1 MLENLQLARPLAFFD
16 IESTVVVPQRDRI
29 VEISVMKVMP
39 DGSSRTT
46 TRRLNPGMPI
56 PAAATAIHGISDA
69 DVADCPQFAD
79 IAEKLLSYLDDCDL
93 AGYNIQGFDVPL
105 LENEFKRVGLDF
117 NTSSRNIVDAYNI
130 FCKLYPRTLTAAYKF
145 FCGGNLEDA
154 HSALADTDATVAVL
168 LGQLAKHPELPR
180 ETAGLA
186 EFSAARDADFID
198 SEGRLKFSG
207 DEAVINFGKNS
218 GRRLKDLA
226 VEDPGGPG
234 LRGEPMRAHRELV
247 LGLPAG
253 TSGAGDVL
261 GRFPVAD
268 HPLPRQCR
276 VGHPPPDR
284 GVPERRVTRSRP
296 RLG

>member
-16 IESTVVVPQRDRI
+16 IESTGVVPQRDRI

-117 NTSSRNIVDAYNI
+117 NTSSRKIVDAYNI

-145 FCGGNLEDA
+145 FCGKELEGA
-154 HSALADTDATVAVL
+154 HGAAADTAATFEVL
-168 LGQLAKHPELPR
+168 MGQLAKHEELPR
-180 ETAGLA
+180 TVEEL
-186 EFSAARDADFID
+186 ADFSD
-198 SEGRLKFSG
+198 MTDPDAVDRSRRFKWNG
-207 DEAVINFGKNS
+207 DEVMVNFGKYA
-218 GRRLKDLA
+218 GRSLRDIA
-226 VEDPGGPG
+226 ENEPGF
-234 LRGEPMRAHRELV
+234 LRWIIKSDFPDDVRSIAEKALV
-247 LGLPAG
+247 GI
-253 TSGAGDVL
+253 
-261 GRFPVAD
+261 F
-268 HPLPRQCR
+268 
-276 VGHPPPDR
+276 
-284 GVPERRVTRSRP
+284 PERKKQ
-296 RLG
+296 

>member
-16 IESTVVVPQRDRI
+16 IESTGVVPQRDRI

-117 NTSSRNIVDAYNI
+117 NTSSRKIVDAYNI

-145 FCGGNLEDA
+145 FCGKELEGA
-154 HSALADTDATVAVL
+154 HGAAADTAATFEVL
-168 LGQLAKHPELPR
+168 MGQLAKHEELPR
-180 ETAGLA
+180 TVEEL
-186 EFSAARDADFID
+186 ADFSD
-198 SEGRLKFSG
+198 MTDPDAVDRSRRFKWNG
-207 DEAVINFGKNS
+207 DEVMVNFGKYA
-218 GRRLKDLA
+218 GRSLRDIA
-226 VEDPGGPG
+226 ENEPGF
-234 LRGEPMRAHRELV
+234 LRWIIKSDFPDDVRSVAEKALV
-247 LGLPAG
+247 GI
-253 TSGAGDVL
+253 
-261 GRFPVAD
+261 F
-268 HPLPRQCR
+268 
-276 VGHPPPDR
+276 
-284 GVPERRVTRSRP
+284 PERKKQ
-296 RLG
+296 